1 MATQGSYL
9 GQKSLESQK
18 EPDPESSVPCDPEP
32 KNNAESQ
39 VKSSEFPHG
48 MYLYVMEKLSRAVF
62 ASLLND
68 YVESEFFLIDGDS
81 LQLTCV
87 LDQSLKAG
95 QHLHF
100 FYLVESYLYKL
111 TNRGAK
117 YAVVFFEDMEF
128 FYHDRVD
135 LISLRTQLK
144 LHLEHNTDT
153 VIYTFSNFLSA
164 QWNTFL
170 IDHHPY
176 FLMVCDEGVTLSQTY
191 FFSMLMLSALGK
203 KIDLVLTSGQ
213 EFDQLRVYGYHIN
226 ATHHHNLYPIKKQK
240 QFLQDLVDPCEKLY
254 RKRAQKL
261 NFSNTINEI
270 EKSITLL
277 FNNGDK
283 ALDIRSIMC
292 ILSCSAVLTIY
303 GKKATHGECQ
313 ASQDDSDLTLEEV
326 ADLCR
331 MYCLSVAI
339 LLVLPLSQRMKS
351 RNIHADWNS
360 PVLACLDW
368 QIICEHIILKKFSN
382 TSNWKINWTHIA
394 DLSDGLLLKN
404 IAYYYEKENNTGS
417 KLIFGKAIEEK
428 FSFLWNSILEIN
440 PHSEQ
445 IQSYDVRTTS
455 RPFLSKASSIIVR
468 EENMPTIGLL
478 RAKSDIVEEYAGDFL
493 DELPFLSSIEHKET
507 PVTRG
512 KYFDELT
519 HWHSGRPLSDDY
531 DRTKGDE
538 AALKDERALR
548 DYQKLQTLHRFSGQ
562 SLVSSS
568 SKTIVIQNDDP
579 EKKGEKEKVI
589 VKKKQPQKSKKDL
602 IIEENQKRMNAK
614 EETKD
619 AEQWK
624 LVASSIEKEMRAN
637 FFPGLKKLESFIKN
651 TQTRSVKLLAEL
663 LGLRISFKVWVEH
676 CCTDMSSEEEDDL
689 NIAVEIMKKIQTL
702 HYKYKDML
710 TNEDQQ
716 LIAQCLSYLGF
727 ENLACTLPRAKVTS
741 AREDKKK
748 AECMVGVGAARF
760 QLQFMSPY
768 LVREERT
775 DPDPRVQHF
784 IPDTWQR
791 KLLDV
796 VDNNESA
803 VIVAPT
809 SSGKTY
815 ASYYCM
821 QKVLSQGHEGVVVYV
836 SPTKALVNQ
845 VVTTV
850 MNQFNKNLPNGVALC
865 GVFTRDYRTDALNSQ
880 ILVTVPQCL
889 EILLL
894 SPHRQEWAKR
904 IKYVIFDEIHCLGGE
919 IGAEVWEHLL
929 VMIRCPFLALSAT
942 ISNPEHLTEWLQ
954 SVKFYWQKRDKLIEE
969 NWTEKGAK
977 AKAYKKKEKM
987 SYRVHLVIYN
997 KRYNDLE
1004 KYVCSVQDSNV
1015 SFEHYH
1021 PCAALTTDHM
1031 EKYGIPN
1038 DLSCSPRESL
1048 QLYDTMVDVWPE
1060 WARREELDP
1069 EEYAHFKDRIIITKN
1084 DTKIYEEELKKE
1096 LIDWIKQG
1104 NQEKVSQLL
1113 KYLQPPKSSCNVDR
1127 VAYFP
1132 KLVEKLKEEQ
1142 KLPALLFAFNIG
1154 LVEHLAQ
1161 ETAIFLKNKQDNKT
1175 KLLTEK
1181 KSQKLIT
1188 KAKRLEK
1195 AIAKNE
1201 PSKVNDAFLA
1211 NVANHKSIEQVLIK
1225 DKEIP
1230 PDCTYADTRAVNNE
1244 LLWEVFR
1251 QTSRSRDAKCL
1262 RFLAERG
1269 VGYHHA
1275 SLDVKGRRQVEMLF
1289 RMGYLRVVTATG
1301 SLALGINMPCKSV
1314 VFVQDSLYL
1323 DALNYRQMSGR
1334 AGRRG
1339 QDVLGNV
1346 YFFTIPMPKV
1356 KRLMKSDVPNL
1367 KGQFPLGISFV
1378 LRLMLLA
1385 AKADHKEDA
1394 SAKALSVLKHSL
1406 MAFKKPSETKMLKLY
1421 FLFCIHFLIHEGYL
1435 DQHCNPLDFTGL
1447 VTHLHYHEPS
1457 NFVFVSFL
1465 ENGLFHRLCQRNTK
1479 GSNRFPQSV
1488 METLVL
1494 VLANL
1499 FGRSYLLPSMLEL
1512 KGTFKQ
1518 SKVFL
1523 EGLPDD
1529 FAAALEDYNSKISA
1543 VFGQYLLAV
1552 SHLANYEQEYKL
1564 PLSQINFS
1572 GEECEDS
1579 ELVNHLMN
1587 CTKRRS
1593 AITPFACL
1601 SGNTDHDL
1609 TFAAHLDS
1617 ILLQTSHVSEKHIP
1631 RLHLENTDACGRK
1644 LLLNAYALDFFKHS
1658 SIDALETDNGF
1669 HKGDAFYKLRDF
1681 SLCIA
1686 TIRVSLK
1693 EMCEDEDDPVVLAFE
1708 QLNTLY
1714 REKLETAYPRRRIF
1728 YA

>member
-1 MATQGSYL
+1 MAY
-9 GQKSLESQK
+9 
-18 EPDPESSVPCDPEP
+18 
-32 KNNAESQ
+32 
-39 VKSSEFPHG
+39 FYH
-48 MYLYVMEKLSRAVF
+48 SRA
-62 ASLLND
+62 
-68 YVESEFFLIDGDS
+68 
-81 LQLTCV
+81 
-87 LDQSLKAG
+87 
-95 QHLHF
+95 
-100 FYLVESYLYKL
+100 
-111 TNRGAK
+111 
-117 YAVVFFEDMEF
+117 
-128 FYHDRVD
+128 D

-153 VIYTFSNFLSA
+153 AVYTISNFLSA

-170 IDHHPY
+170 TDHHPY
-176 FLMVCDEGVTLSQTY
+176 FLMVCDEGITLSQTY
-191 FFSMLMLSALGK
+191 FFSMLMLSALK
-203 KIDLVLTSGQ
+203 SKVDLVLTSGQ
-213 EFDQLRVYGYHIN
+213 EFDQLRIYGYHIS
-226 ATHHHNLYPIKKQK
+226 ASHHRKLYPLKNQK
-240 QFLQDLVDPCEKLY
+240 QVLQELIGPCAKLY
-254 RKRAQKL
+254 GEHVQKF
-261 NFSNTINEI
+261 NSSDTI
-270 EKSITLL
+270 EKIKQTIKFLVEKE
-277 FNNGDK
+277 NET
-283 ALDIRSIMC
+283 LDIRSMTC

-303 GKKATHGECQ
+303 GQKSKSTKHQ
-313 ASQDDSDLTLEEV
+313 MFKASQDNSDLTLEEV

-339 LLVLPLSQRMKS
+339 SQVLPLSQRMKS
-351 RNIHADWNS
+351 RNISADWNT
-360 PVLACLDW
+360 PVLACLDLRN
-368 QIICEHIILKKFSN
+368 ICEHIILKTFSN
-382 TSNWKINWTHIA
+382 TSDWNINWTHIP

-404 IAYYYEKENNTGS
+404 IAYFYEKEKS
-417 KLIFGKAIEEK
+417 KV
-428 FSFLWNSILEIN
+428 N
-440 PHSEQ
+440 PHGEQ
-445 IQSYDVRTTS
+445 IQSYDIRTTS
-455 RPFLSKASSIIVR
+455 RSFLPKASSIIVR
-468 EENMPTIGLL
+468 DENMPTIGLL
-478 RAKSDIVEEYAGDFL
+478 RANSDIVEEYVGDLL
-493 DELPFLSSIEHKET
+493 DELPFLSSTEQRET
-507 PVTRG
+507 PVPRG

-519 HWHSGRPLSDDY
+519 HWHSRRPLSDDY
-531 DRTKGDE
+531 DRTKGGDE
-538 AALKDERALR
+538 ALKDERALR
-548 DYQKLQTLHRFSGQ
+548 AYQKLQTFQRFSGQ

-568 SKTIVIQNDDP
+568 SKTIVLQNKES
-579 EKKGEKEKVI
+579 EKKGEKEKVV
-589 VKKKQPQKSKKDL
+589 VKKKESQKSKKDQ

-614 EETKD
+614 EEIKEV
-619 AEQWK
+619 EQWK
-624 LVASSIEKEMRAN
+624 SMASSIEKEMGAN
-637 FFPGLKKLESFIKN
+637 FFPGLKKLEYFIIS
-651 TQTRSVKLLAEL
+651 TQTSSVKLLAER
-663 LGLRISFKVWVEH
+663 LGLRISLEVWVEH
-676 CCTDMSSEEEDDL
+676 CSMHKKKKDL

-702 HYKYKDML
+702 QNKYKDVM
-710 TNEDQQ
+710 TKEDQQ
-716 LIAQCLSYLGF
+716 MIAKCLSYLGF
-727 ENLACTLPRAKVTS
+727 ENLACTLPCSMVTNTQ
-741 AREDKKK
+741 EDKKK
-748 AECMVGVGAARF
+748 AECSVGVGAARF
-760 QLQFMSPY
+760 QLQFMGPY
-768 LVREERT
+768 MLRDERT

-821 QKVLSQGHEGVVVYV
+821 EKVLSQDNEGVVVYV

-850 MNQFNKNLPNGVALC
+850 ISQFNKNLPNGVALC
-865 GVFTRDYRTDALNSQ
+865 GVFTRDYRTDTLKSQ

-954 SVKFYWQKRDKLIEE
+954 SVKNYWQIRDELLDVKRA
-969 NWTEKGAK
+969 EKGAK
-977 AKAYKKKEKM
+977 VKAHKKTEKM
-987 SYRVHLVIYN
+987 SYRVRLVVYN

-1004 KYVCSVQDSNV
+1004 KYVCSVQDSSI

-1021 PCAALTTDHM
+1021 PCAALTMDHM

-1048 QLYDTMVDVWPE
+1048 QLYDTMVNVWPE
-1060 WARREELDP
+1060 WSRRQELDP
-1069 EEYAHFKDRIIITKN
+1069 EEYKHFKNKINITKN
-1084 DTKIYEEELKKE
+1084 ETVAYDYELKKE
-1096 LIDWIKQG
+1096 LINWIKQG
-1104 NQEKVSQLL
+1104 NQKKISQVL
-1113 KYLQPPKSSCNVDR
+1113 KCLQPPESSCNVDCISD
-1127 VAYFP
+1127 FP
-1132 KLVEKLKEEQ
+1132 KLIEKLKEEQ
-1142 KLPALLFAFNIG
+1142 KLPALFFIFNIG
-1154 LVEHLAQ
+1154 LVEHLA
-1161 ETAIFLKNKQDNKT
+1161 EEAALFLKRKQDNKT

-1181 KSQKLIT
+1181 ETKKLGT

-1195 AIAKNE
+1195 AIAKNK
-1201 PSKVNDAFLA
+1201 SSDVNDAFLA
-1211 NVANHKSIEQVLIK
+1211 NVANYENIEQVLKK

-1230 PDCTYADTRAVNNE
+1230 PDCTYADTTAVNNE
-1244 LLWEVFR
+1244 LLLEVFR
-1251 QTSRSRDAKCL
+1251 QTSRSRDAKHL
-1262 RFLAERG
+1262 MFLAKRG

-1275 SLDVKGRRQVEMLF
+1275 SLDAKGRRQVEMLF

-1339 QDVLGNV
+1339 QDLLGNV
-1346 YFFTIPMPKV
+1346 YFFTIPLPKV
-1356 KRLMKSDVPNL
+1356 KRLIKSDVPNL
-1367 KGQFPLGISFV
+1367 KGQFPLSISLV

-1385 AKADHKEDA
+1385 AKAEHKEDA
-1394 SAKALSVLKHSL
+1394 SAKALSVMKHSL

-1421 FLFCIHFLIHEGYL
+1421 FLFCIHFLIHEGCL

-1465 ENGLFHRLCQRNTK
+1465 ENGLFHRLCKPKNK
-1479 GSNRFPQSV
+1479 GSKKFPQSV

-1523 EGLPDD
+1523 ESLPGD
-1529 FAAALEDYNSKISA
+1529 FAAALEVYNSKISS

-1552 SHLANYEQEYKL
+1552 SHLANYEPEYKL
-1564 PLSQINFS
+1564 PLSQINFYW
-1572 GEECEDS
+1572 EEYKDS

-1587 CTKRRS
+1587 CTTRRS
-1593 AITPFACL
+1593 AISPFACL
-1601 SGNTDHDL
+1601 SGNTDYDL
-1609 TFAAHLDS
+1609 LISENVDS
-1617 ILLQTSHVSEKHIP
+1617 LLLQTVQVSQKHIP
-1631 RLHLENTDACGRK
+1631 VLHLEKTDACGRK
-1644 LLLNAYALDFFKHS
+1644 QLLNAYALDFFKHG
-1658 SIDALETDNGF
+1658 SIDALEVDNGF

-1686 TIRVSLK
+1686 AISVSLR
-1693 EMCEDEDDPVVLAFE
+1693 EMCEDEDDPVVLALE
-1708 QLNTLY
+1708 QLNNMY
-1714 REKLETAYPRRRIF
+1714 REKLATAYPTHRVMF
-1728 YA
+1728 A

>member
-1 MATQGSYL
+1 MAMQGSHSAEN
-9 GQKSLESQK
+9 SLDSQK
-18 EPDPESSVPCDPEP
+18 ESAPETSESSDPGP
-32 KNNAESQ
+32 KAKSEYPMENAEIL
-39 VKSSEFPHG
+39 HG
-48 MYLYVMEKLSRAVF
+48 MYTFMLQKFSRAAF

-81 LQLTCV
+81 LLLTCV

-100 FYLVESYLYKL
+100 FYLVESYLLKL
-111 TNRGAK
+111 TNRGAN
-117 YAVVFFEDMEF
+117 YAVVFFEDMKF
-128 FYHDRVD
+128 FYHGRAD
-135 LISLRTQLK
+135 LLSLRIQLK

-153 VIYTFSNFLSA
+153 ITYTFSNFLSA
-164 QWNTFL
+164 QWNSFL
-170 IDHHPY
+170 TDHHPY
-176 FLMVCDEGVTLSQTY
+176 FLMVCDEGITLSQTY
-191 FFSMLMLSALGK
+191 FFSMLMLSALGR
-203 KIDLVLTSGQ
+203 KIDLVLAEGQ
-213 EFDQLRVYGYHIN
+213 EFDQLRVYGYHIS
-226 ATHHHNLYPIKKQK
+226 ASRHNLHPIKNQK
-240 QFLQDLVDPCEKLY
+240 QILQALVDPCAKLY
-254 RKRAQKL
+254 GEHVQDFDFSDTIKKIKQSIPFL
-261 NFSNTINEI
+261 NKENE
-270 EKSITLL
+270 
-277 FNNGDK
+277 
-283 ALDIRSIMC
+283 ALDIRSLMC
-292 ILSCSAVLTIY
+292 ILSCSAVLKMY
-303 GKKATHGECQ
+303 GQKRKSTNHRKIK

-339 LLVLPLSQRMKS
+339 LQVLPLSQRMKS
-351 RNIHADWNS
+351 RNISASWNT
-360 PVLACLDW
+360 PVLACLDLLN
-368 QIICEHIILKKFSN
+368 IFEHIILKTFSDTPDRN
-382 TSNWKINWTHIA
+382 INWAHIP

-404 IAYYYEKENNTGS
+404 IAYFYEKEKSTDLNW
-417 KLIFGKAIEEK
+417 KFGKTIEDK
-428 FSFLWNSILEIN
+428 YSFIWNSILKVN

-445 IQSYDVRTTS
+445 TQSYEIRTTS
-455 RPFLSKASSIIVR
+455 RCFLSKDSLVKVR
-468 EENMPTIGLL
+468 DENIPTIGLL
-478 RAKSDIVEEYAGDFL
+478 KAKCDIVDEYAGDIL
-493 DELPFLSSIEHKET
+493 QELPFLNSIEHRET

-512 KYFDELT
+512 KYFDELI

-531 DRTKGDE
+531 DKTKGSDE
-538 AALKDERALR
+538 ALKDERALR
-548 DYQKLQTLHRFSGQ
+548 DYQKLQTFQRFSGQ

-568 SKTIVIQNDDP
+568 SKTIVVQNDES
-579 EKKGEKEKVI
+579 EKKVEKEKIV
-589 VKKKQPQKSKKDL
+589 VKKKESQKSKKDL

-614 EETKD
+614 EETKEV
-619 AEQWK
+619 EQWK
-624 LVASSIEKEMRAN
+624 SIASSTAKEMRAN
-637 FFPGLKKLESFIKN
+637 FFPGLKKLEHFIKN
-651 TQTRSVKLLAEL
+651 TQSKSVKLLAEL
-663 LGLRISFKVWVEH
+663 SGLRISLEVWVEH
-676 CCTDMSSEEEDDL
+676 CCTHKEEKDL
-689 NIAVEIMKKIQTL
+689 NIAVEIMKRIQTL
-702 HYKYKDML
+702 QIKYKDMM
-710 TNEDQQ
+710 TKEDQQ
-716 LIAQCLSYLGF
+716 MITNCLNYLGF
-727 ENLACTLPRAKVTS
+727 ENLACTLPCSKGTS

-748 AECMVGVGAARF
+748 AECLVGVGSARF

-768 LVREERT
+768 LLRDERT

-850 MNQFNKNLPNGVALC
+850 INQFNKNCPTGVALC
-865 GVFTRDYRTDALNSQ
+865 GVFTRDYRTDTLNCQ

-894 SPHRQEWAKR
+894 SPHRQEWTKR

-954 SVKFYWQKRDKLIEE
+954 SVQNYWQIRDKLIDDK
-969 NWTEKGAK
+969 WTEKGRK
-977 AKAYKKKEKM
+977 AKAYKKTEKK
-987 SYRVHLVIYN
+987 SYRVRLVIYG

-1004 KYVCSVQDSNV
+1004 KYVCSVQDSEV

-1021 PCAALTTDHM
+1021 PCAALTMDHI

-1048 QLYDTMVDVWPE
+1048 QLYDTMVNAWPK
-1060 WARREELDP
+1060 WSRRQELDP
-1069 EEYAHFKDRIIITKN
+1069 EEYKHFKNKIIITKN
-1084 DTKIYEEELKKE
+1084 ETLAYDEELKTE
-1096 LIDWIKQG
+1096 LVNWIKQG
-1104 NQEKVSQLL
+1104 HKKKISQVL
-1113 KYLQPPKSSCNVDR
+1113 KCLQPPKPSCNVNR
-1127 VAYFP
+1127 ISNFS

-1142 KLPALLFAFNIG
+1142 KLPALFFAFNIG
-1154 LVEHLAQ
+1154 LVERLA
-1161 ETAIFLKNKQDNKT
+1161 EEAAIFLKERQDNKT

-1181 KSQKLIT
+1181 ETKKLDT
-1188 KAKRLEK
+1188 KAKRLGK
-1195 AIAKNE
+1195 AIAKNI
-1201 PSKVNDAFLA
+1201 SDGNDALFA
-1211 NVANHKSIEQVLIK
+1211 NFANFKNITQVLKK

-1244 LLWEVFR
+1244 LLFEVFR
-1251 QTSRSRDAKCL
+1251 QTSRSRDANRL
-1262 RFLAERG
+1262 RFLAKRG
-1269 VGYHHA
+1269 VGFHHA

-1314 VFVQDSLYL
+1314 VFVEDSLYL
-1323 DALNYRQMSGR
+1323 DALNFRQMSGR

-1339 QDVLGNV
+1339 LDVLGNV
-1346 YFFTIPMPKV
+1346 YFYSIPLPKV
-1356 KRLMKSDVPNL
+1356 KRLIKADVPNL
-1367 KGQFPLGISFV
+1367 KGQFPLSISLV

-1421 FLFCIHFLIHEGYL
+1421 FLFCIQFLIHEGYL
-1435 DQHCNPLDFTGL
+1435 DQHCNPLDFAGL

-1465 ENGLFHRLCQRNTK
+1465 EKGVFHRLCQRKTK
-1479 GSNRFPQSV
+1479 GSKTFPQSV

-1499 FGRSYLLPSMLEL
+1499 FGRIYLLPSMMKL

-1523 EGLPDD
+1523 ESLPDD
-1529 FAAALEDYNSKISA
+1529 FAAALKDYNSKVSE

-1552 SHLANYEQEYKL
+1552 SHLANYEPEYQL

-1572 GEECEDS
+1572 GEQYKDS
-1579 ELVNHLMN
+1579 QLLNHLLS

-1593 AITPFACL
+1593 AVSPFACL
-1601 SGNTDHDL
+1601 SGNTDYNLL
-1609 TFAAHLDS
+1609 TSENVDS
-1617 ILLQTSHVSEKHIP
+1617 LLLQTVHVSQKHIAV
-1631 RLHLENTDACGRK
+1631 LHLEKTDAFGRK
-1644 LLLNAYALDFFKHS
+1644 RLLNAYALDFFKHG
-1658 SIDALETDNGF
+1658 SIDALEEDNGF

-1681 SLCIA
+1681 SLSIA
-1686 TIRVSLK
+1686 TISVSLR
-1693 EMCEDEDDPVVLAFE
+1693 EFCEDEDDPVVLAFE
-1708 QLNTLY
+1708 QLNTMY
-1714 REKLETAYPRRRIF
+1714 KEKLATAYPMRRNMF
-1728 YA
+1728 A